1 MTSGIYQLT
10 FANNQRYIGQSIN
23 VEARWEQHA
32 KNILSGKASKQM
44 LDASRHNK
52 VFDAKLLLEV
62 HPDWLD
68 YFEAYYIQLL
78 NPEVNTSRPSTVIS
92 GDHLE
97 YMLDRLLHLGSLE
110 SLLNTLN
117 TSNNKANEYR
127 ASFEAAMCE
136 LRETRGK
143 LYNRVDLE
151 VDIRVKSILDELRA
165 GRDKIATLEQFKERV
180 ETLGWWGRLWKK
192 W

>member
-1 MTSGIYQLT
+1 
-10 FANNQRYIGQSIN
+10 
-23 VEARWEQHA
+23 
-32 KNILSGKASKQM
+32 M

-68 YFEAYYIQLL
+68 YFEAYYIQRL

-110 SLLNTLN
+110 YLLNTLN
-117 TSNNKANEYR
+117 TSNNNANGL
-127 ASFEAAMCE
+127 F
-136 LRETRGK
+136 
-143 LYNRVDLE
+143 
-151 VDIRVKSILDELRA
+151 
-165 GRDKIATLEQFKERV
+165 
-180 ETLGWWGRLWKK
+180 
-192 W
+192 